1 MATRTSNSE
10 NHSLHMENAEMLA
23 HHKEYMHTECT
34 YSYVWKFKFKTL
46 SYSKERSICLC
57 ILMFSYQFTFELMNF
72 SIVVIFDNSLNLFM
86 T

>member
-34 YSYVWKFKFKTL
+34 YSYV
-46 SYSKERSICLC
+46 
-57 ILMFSYQFTFELMNF
+57 
-72 SIVVIFDNSLNLFM
+72 
-86 T
+86 